1 MDLIQFKSFIKSE
14 SAKAEEALQQAHT
27 ALAMKDSAKLTD
39 AVCACIQHKFLLEE
53 LPTVQDDLL
62 KLSEESTVRTLKLA
76 EGNLQA
82 ADVSSG
88 CVEADTADTK
98 KILLLLMLK
107 KRFALDLSPEE
118 MADIDTVGDVC
129 RRMSLEMNFPS

>member
-1 MDLIQFKSFIKSE
+1 MDLIQFNSFIKNE
-14 SAKAEEALQQAHT
+14 SAKAEEALREAQI
-27 ALAMKDSAKLTD
+27 ALATKNAALLTD

-53 LPTVQDDLL
+53 RPTVQDDLL

-118 MADIDTVGDVC
+118 MAEMDTVGAVC
-129 RRMSLEMNFPS
+129 RRMNLEMNSPS